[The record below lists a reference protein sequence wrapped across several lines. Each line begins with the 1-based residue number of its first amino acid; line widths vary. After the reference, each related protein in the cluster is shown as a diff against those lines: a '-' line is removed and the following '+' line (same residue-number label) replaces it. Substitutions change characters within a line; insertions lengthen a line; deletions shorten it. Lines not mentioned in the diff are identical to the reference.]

1 MDKIV
6 ALFEQFRE
14 KKLSFDTL
22 YETLRDKIQADAGF
36 QRQVI
41 PMLDQVQ
48 QSTPIPIADFIPLR
62 SQIEK
67 DVQNIV
73 PKPSIVAV
81 QADPDATL
89 ITSLPE
95 ENTHPNA
102 KAANKKAQQPNN
114 SSAVSN
120 TPVGPS
126 DPTLLGSSEISTDVN
141 ADDDES
147 TMIMPSG
154 TLSGVQTDSKP
165 SAQPTIPTTQTA
177 PPSIGSEDAT
187 VVTGIGIASTY
198 EEGNATAATTA
209 NPSDP
214 TIAASADDAPTLIS
228 STQHNTN
235 NDANHSAETLVHA
248 EPYANE
254 QEIIRPEQGSPVPL
268 TKVNAKLIAGSVTA
282 GVAVLIGALWL
293 FSAEPSAGVN
303 ANVKTSVGTTAK
315 ITKDT
320 VTTPRSWDNYPESP
334 APERSE
340 QLESTGQN
348 QPALSLAEQPI
359 AAKQPPQ
366 STPPPKTSTQA
377 TATTDTLNTA
387 NHLPSSTVSTS
398 LEDKQALAVAEVDP
412 TLKATT
418 ETTAEITP
426 TFSSTEEEIDYLFA
440 KITTAENAYNLTPAD
455 KEGTAT
461 YYLVKL
467 INLAPNSDRIFEARS
482 RIAKAHLTLAK
493 IAREN
498 ENWDDAQQQ
507 LDFAFTARSPNSY
520 R

>member
-14 KKLSFDTL
+14 NKLSYDTL

-36 QRQVI
+36 QRQVV
-41 PMLDQVQ
+41 PMLDQAQ
-48 QSTPIPIADFIPLR
+48 QSTPIPIAHFIPLR

-67 DVQNIV
+67 DVQSIV
-73 PKPSIVAV
+73 PKPSNVAV

-126 DPTLLGSSEISTDVN
+126 DPTLLGSSDISTGVN

-177 PPSIGSEDAT
+177 PPSIGNEDAT
-187 VVTGIGIASTY
+187 VVTGIDIAATD
-198 EEGNATAATTA
+198 EEGNPTAATTA

-228 STQHNTN
+228 NTQHNTN

-254 QEIIRPEQGSPVPL
+254 QEIIRPEQGSPVPPA
-268 TKVNAKLIAGSVTA
+268 KANAKLIAGSVTA
-282 GVAVLIGALWL
+282 AVVILIGALWL

-303 ANVKTSVGTTAK
+303 ANVETSVGTTSK

-320 VTTPRSWDNYPESP
+320 VTTPRSWDNDPETP

-340 QLESTGQN
+340 QPESMGQN
-348 QPALSLAEQPI
+348 QPTLNLAE
-359 AAKQPPQ
+359 QPPQ

-387 NHLPSSTVSTS
+387 NNLPSSTVSTT
-398 LEDKQALAVAEVDP
+398 LENKQALAAAEVDP
-412 TLKATT
+412 PLKTT
-418 ETTAEITP
+418 TKTTVEITP

-455 KEGTAT
+455 KGGTAT

-467 INLAPNSDRIFEARS
+467 INLAPNSNRIFEARS